1 MKIGGFK
8 HSASQNITKE
18 SKLHYRMYKDGKKWV
33 VAGIMAVTMM
43 LVPMFAGNSVN
54 VSAADNTSSTQIV
67 QGVNGTIFG
76 GDAKDDN
83 GNIPDRDVTIVYMY
97 KLDADGNQV
106 KIGNSM
112 LDENGNWKISVSYAD
127 APQGSTVYTYSTYT
141 DDESVK
147 SDPEHEQ
154 VPYVIPEKPT
164 AELAPTD
171 AGAII
176 TGKSTP
182 NVDISV
188 KDGDGNVVGTGKTDD
203 KGIYNVNLPKDAT
216 TPGENLELTAVNG
229 DKTSAPTAV
238 SVPMTKPDAPTVKAD
253 EPKSDGGVLVTGT
266 AKPGADVT
274 LTTADGKNIPAAA
287 DEDGNYNTIIPGVHA
302 KEGTDITATQ
312 TVDGVTSDGATTTV
326 PYHTPEA
333 PTITVGKPESGIVPV
348 SGTGEPGATVTL
360 TPKTGTPVTVTAG
373 DNGQYIANVPL
384 TDAPEGSDITATQ
397 TNHDKTSEPKTA
409 QVPYAQTK
417 TPVVEKVTPTEDG
430 TTVEGT
436 GEPGAT
442 ITVTPEDGDPVSANV
457 DPDGKFKVSVPEGV
471 WQPGETADITAKGNG
486 DPSAPVQEIA
496 PLHAPE
502 VEVGTPV
509 DGNVPVSGTAAPGAE
524 VTVTPANGDPVT
536 TTADDN
542 GHFEAQVPLT
552 DAPEGSDI
560 DVTQDLPNTDPSP
573 AGSGQV
579 PYHTPDKPTIAATA
593 PDTDG
598 NVAVTGKGEPNAS
611 ITLTTDNGKEYTG
624 TTDDN
629 GDYTINIP
637 ATDAPAGSDITA
649 IQTAHGIDSKPSKDT
664 VPYAKPGK
672 LTDVTVTPTEGGT
685 TISGKGEPGNTAT
698 ITPENGDPITVPIDK
713 DGNFRTQVPEGVLKP
728 GETADV
734 TQNGKGGAG
743 DPTTVTA
750 PLHEPSVTVGEPT
763 TDGNVPV
770 SGEAEP
776 GAEVTITPANGDP
789 VTTTAD
795 DNGHYETEVPLTDAP
810 EGTDLG
816 VTQDLPNT
824 DPSGTTTATVPFH
837 TPAAPTVDPAAPT
850 DDGNVKVTGTGEP
863 GATVTVV
870 PENGT
875 AVSAPVLDDGTYTLN
890 IPETAAPEGST
901 LTATQ
906 DKNGVDSPA
915 STGEVPYAKP
925 AKPTD
930 VTAEETPGGTIISG
944 KGTPGSTIT
953 VTPKNGGSPV
963 TVPVD
968 KDGNFRAMVP
978 DGVLAPGTDADVT
991 ENGKGGTSDPAT
1003 VTAPYHT
1010 PAEPEVE
1017 VGEPVDGNVPVSG
1030 KGEPGGEV
1038 TITPENGDPVTV
1050 PVDENGDFKTEIPE
1064 TDAPQ
1069 GSKLDTTQT
1078 NHGKTSKPVESD
1090 VPFARPVAQT
1100 PTVADPSDGTVKV
1113 TGTGVP
1119 GDTITLTPEKGGSL
1133 TVPVDDQGNYSA
1145 DIPLSWA
1152 PYGSTVTAVENGKGG
1167 TSDPVTADVPELK
1180 LDAPTGT
1187 ATVPVKGMVT
1197 VTGKSAPNA
1206 EITLTTTDGNTFTTT
1221 ANEDG
1226 DFELDVPSASAAIGT
1241 DITAVQ
1247 KVGTVTSPEGKI
1259 TVPHRIGLKKPSIS
1273 VLVDDPSFNEG
1284 DTETSQARL
1293 RSIDEHFKTYEGKM
1307 VRQTSHNGEVF
1318 ENPRIRIYGDP
1329 EGKQLIWEEPVTTDD
1344 LSYSFQV
1351 PLSELPQGGT
1361 IYYVAVWHVTIPDDV
1376 QLDEESLSHQDAD
1389 GDLES
1394 SYSPYKVGW
1403 VAPAAPKILDND
1415 IKNDGD
1421 NFTVSGTGDMG
1432 TIITVKGLDGGD
1444 QSFTVNP
1451 DSQYFEIKLPSSAVT
1466 PGMSLD
1472 VLQVNGDKAGE
1483 ATTITVP
1490 EPTKT
1495 ETTEPVTDPATTP
1508 ATDPTTEP
1516 ETDPTTE
1523 PETDP
1528 TTDPTTE
1535 PDTDPTTTPDD
1546 NTAALQ
1552 VEIDKLT
1559 GEIGD
1564 LKTQLGDALAHA
1576 DDKDTE
1582 ISKLNDDITKLKT
1595 ELGNATSTTGDKD
1608 ADIQKLNDEI
1618 EQLKTDLG
1626 NATSTTS
1633 DKDAEIDKLTG
1644 EIEQL
1649 KTQLDNATSTSA
1661 TDGDIQQLN
1670 DEIEQLKTQ
1679 LGNATSTTAAKDAEI
1694 DKLTGDITDLQ
1705 DKLEQAITDGGTSTD
1720 QIDNLTDEIEQL
1732 KTELGNATSTT
1743 AAKDAEI
1750 DKLTGDI
1757 TDLQDKLEQAITDGG
1772 TSTDQIDNLTDE
1784 IEQLKTQLGNATST
1798 AGDKDAEIDK
1808 LTGDITDLQTKLDN
1822 AIAKGD
1828 TTDGSIANLNDT
1840 ITDLQ
1845 NQLDEADQA
1854 NTDGQTQITDLTDK
1868 ITDLQNQLEEA
1879 QTPAATDEGTD
1890 TGTQI
1895 DLPVTGGDTD
1905 TDTGEQIDLP
1915 ISGGDTDAAPKQ
1927 IDLPITG
1934 GDAVETPA
1942 IAETDADAAPVTLAT
1957 TTTKTA
1963 TTTKAP
1969 AASKNLLPSTGGQM
1983 PQTGNEQNKSFTI
1996 VGALAAV
2003 LGIFGLAATRRKE
2016 D

>member
-1 MKIGGFK
+1 
-8 HSASQNITKE
+8 
-18 SKLHYRMYKDGKKWV
+18 MYKDGKKWV

-54 VSAADNTSSTQIV
+54 VFAAEDPAQTTEIV
-67 QGVNGTIFG
+67 EGVNGNVFWG
-76 GDAKDDN
+76 YAKDDN
-83 GNIPDRDVTIVYMY
+83 GVVPDTDVTIVRLA
-97 KLDADGNQV
+97 KTDADGKEV
-106 KIGNSM
+106 IIGTSKIDATGYW
-112 LDENGNWKISVSYAD
+112 EVAASYAD
-127 APQGSTVYTYSTYT
+127 APQGSTVYSYSTYT

-147 SDPEHEQ
+147 SQRADRV
-154 VPYVIPEKPT
+154 VPYEMPAQPT
-164 AELAPTD
+164 ANLTPTD
-171 AGAII
+171 TGAII

-182 NVDISV
+182 NVDIEV
-188 KDGDGNVVGTGKTDD
+188 KDDGGNVVGTGKTDD
-203 KGIYNVNLPKDAT
+203 KGIYNVNLPKDAA
-216 TPGENLELTAVNG
+216 TPGAKLDVTAVNG
-229 DKTSAPTAV
+229 DKTSQPTAV
-238 SVPMTKPDAPTVKAD
+238 SVPMAKPDAPTVKAN
-253 EPKSDGGVLVTGT
+253 EPGADGVKVTGK
-266 AKPGADVT
+266 AEPGADVD
-274 LTTADGKNIPAAA
+274 LTTADGKKTTAVANDDGDYNVTIPA
-287 DEDGNYNTIIPGVHA
+287 TSA
-302 KEGTDITATQ
+302 KEGSDITATQ
-312 TVDGVTSDGATTTV
+312 TVAGVTSDASTTAV
-326 PYHTPEA
+326 PYHTPAA
-333 PTITVGKPESGIVPV
+333 PTVDAGTPANDQVPV

-360 TPKTGTPVTVTAG
+360 TPANGAPVEATVGDDGTFT
-373 DNGQYIANVPL
+373 ANVPL

-397 TNHDKTSEPKTA
+397 TSHDKTSEPKTA

-417 TPVVEKVTPTEDG
+417 TPVVDKVTPTEDG

-442 ITVTPEDGDPVSANV
+442 ITVTPEDGDPVSAKV

-524 VTVTPANGDPVT
+524 VTVTPTNGDPVT

-978 DGVLAPGTDADVT
+978 DGVLAPGADADVT

-1119 GDTITLTPEKGGSL
+1119 GDTITLTPENGGSL
-1133 TVPVDDQGNYSA
+1133 TVPVDDQGKYSA
-1145 DIPLSWA
+1145 DIPLTWA
-1152 PYGSTVTAVENGKGG
+1152 PYGSTITAVENGKGG

-1180 LDAPTGT
+1180 LDAPAGT

-1197 VTGKSAPNA
+1197 VTGTAAPNA
-1206 EITLTTTDGNTFTTT
+1206 EITLTTTDGQIFTTT
-1221 ANEDG
+1221 SNAAGE
-1226 DFELDVPSASAAIGT
+1226 FELAVPSTSAPIGS

-1247 KVGTVTSPEGKI
+1247 KVGTVTSPEGII
-1259 TVPHRIGLKKPSIS
+1259 TVPHRVGLSKPSIN
-1273 VLVDDPSFNEG
+1273 VRVTTPNIGEG
-1284 DTETSQARL
+1284 DEAIESAQERMKSVADHLKRYSGNLIPQA
-1293 RSIDEHFKTYEGKM
+1293 SP
-1307 VRQTSHNGEVF
+1307 NGEVW
-1318 ENPRIRIYGDP
+1318 ENPRIRLYADP
-1329 EGKQLIWEEPVTTDD
+1329 EGKNLIWEEPVTNED
-1344 LSYSFQV
+1344 LSYSFTV

-1361 IYYVAVWHVTIPDDV
+1361 IYYTAVWHVTIPDDV
-1376 QLDEESLSHQDAD
+1376 QLDEESLSYQDEN
-1389 GDLES
+1389 GDLIS
-1394 SYSPYKVGW
+1394 GYDPLVVGF
-1403 VAPAAPKILDND
+1403 VKPKAPNILDTD
-1415 IKNDGD
+1415 IKNDGE
-1421 NFTVSGTGDMG
+1421 NFTVSGLGDLG
-1432 TIITVKGLDGGD
+1432 SIVTVKGLDGGD
-1444 QSFTVNP
+1444 QSFTV
-1451 DSQYFEIKLPSSAVT
+1451 DSASQHFDIKLPSSAVT

-1472 VLQVNGDKAGE
+1472 IVEVNGDKTSD

-1490 EPTKT
+1490 EPVKA
-1495 ETTEPVTDPATTP
+1495 ETTSEPE
-1508 ATDPTTEP
+1508 TDPTTEP

-1528 TTDPTTE
+1528 TTEPETDPTTE
-1535 PDTDPTTTPDD
+1535 PETDPTTEPETDPTTEPETDPTTEPETDPTTTPDD
-1546 NTAALQ
+1546 NAAALQ

-1595 ELGNATSTTGDKD
+1595 DLGNATSTTGDKD

-1626 NATSTTS
+1626 NATSTTG

-1649 KTQLDNATSTSA
+1649 KTQLGNATSTSA

-1679 LGNATSTTAAKDAEI
+1679 
-1694 DKLTGDITDLQ
+1694 
-1705 DKLEQAITDGGTSTD
+1705 
-1720 QIDNLTDEIEQL
+1720 
-1732 KTELGNATSTT
+1732 LGNATSTT

-1808 LTGDITDLQTKLDN
+1808 LTGDITDLQDKLEQAITDGGTSTDQIDNLTDEIAQLKTQLGNATFTAGDKDAEIDKLTGDITDLQTKLDN

-1828 TTDGSIANLNDT
+1828 TTDGDIANLNDT
-1840 ITDLQ
+1840 ITELQ

-1905 TDTGEQIDLP
+1905 TGEQIDLP
-1915 ISGGDTDAAPKQ
+1915 ITGGDTDAAPKQ

-1942 IAETDADAAPVTLAT
+1942 IAEIDADAAPVTLAT